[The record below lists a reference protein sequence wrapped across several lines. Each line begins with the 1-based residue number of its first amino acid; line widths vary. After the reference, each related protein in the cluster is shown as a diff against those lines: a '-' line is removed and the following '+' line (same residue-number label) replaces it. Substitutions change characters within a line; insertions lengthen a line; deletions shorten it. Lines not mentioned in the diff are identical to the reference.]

1 MKTFLR
7 LCDTALEVKA
17 AAGGDQVV
25 TSVLLCVALLK
36 RRLNQGRACK
46 ATLSLGWGLHRQ
58 QNTYILGPLINM
70 RTLRNLFWGCDG
82 WDHHLFSWDGL
93 LFLVWDS
100 FYQSVLWEAVSPL
113 GTGLY
118 SACWGVSTSHLWRVD
133 VLLRSRRAG
142 WLSGLSPPMLFW
154 TTVPP
159 IKVFLPTPLSDVS
172 FTWRNHEKS
181 FYWGTSKACL

>member
-82 WDHHLFSWDGL
+82 WDHHLFF
-93 LFLVWDS
+93 FLRWS
-100 FYQSVLWEAVSPL
+100 SVLGLRQLLSVSAL
-113 GTGLY
+113 GGCVTTGNWPVQCLLRGLHFP
-118 SACWGVSTSHLWRVD
+118 SVEGRCAFEKQASRVAEWALTSHVILD
-133 VLLRSRRAG
+133 NSA
-142 WLSGLSPPMLFW
+142 S
-154 TTVPP
+154 
-159 IKVFLPTPLSDVS
+159 
-172 FTWRNHEKS
+172 
-181 FYWGTSKACL
+181 Y